1 MYRFANLNTQSM
13 IKKRFLIF
21 LVLFVLA
28 IKPISSQDIKVGILT
43 NHNIKSFIF
52 STDAG
57 RYQITGDSAHT
68 IAIKKKSVIN
78 FSVNDTSI
86 TVKDLNNFIGNFKY
100 IEIKGLAKEN
110 IFEIQSIKPKLK
122 AKTYEDG
129 LILFPDNGFIRIINK
144 VDLEHYIAGVV
155 ESEAGSRSSLE
166 YYKTQAIITRTY
178 ALKNFHRHEDYGY
191 NLCSEVHCQ
200 AYHNRAHISDKIIK
214 AVKFTRGLIIVDTT
228 LNLITATFHSNSG
241 GQTCSSE
248 MVWLTPKSY
257 LKTVTDTFS
266 LSKSNSTWEKTI
278 PLWKWKTYLKQNG
291 FTIPTT
297 VKSSDYAYNQPNRKM
312 FYTFNGDSMLLKSI
326 RADFKLRST
335 FFSTKL
341 EGNNLIL
348 SGKGYGHGVGLSQ
361 QGAMEM
367 AETGYNYRKIIKF
380 YYKNVFI
387 VSLRALEFFKDE

>member
-1 MYRFANLNTQSM
+1 MKFKQL
-13 IKKRFLIF
+13 LIIYI
-21 LVLFVLA
+21 LFFVIIENGL
-28 IKPISSQDIKVGILT
+28 SQNIKVGILT

-52 STDAG
+52 SANTG
-57 RYQITGDSAHT
+57 RYQITGDSIQT
-68 IAIKKKSVIN
+68 IAIKKNSVIN
-78 FSVNDTSI
+78 FLLTDTSI
-86 TVKDLNNFIGNFKY
+86 TIKDLNNFIGNFKY

-110 IFEIQSIKPKLK
+110 IFEIQSLTPKLK
-122 AKTYEDG
+122 AKTYNDG

-178 ALKNFHRHEDYGY
+178 ALKNFHRHEDEGY

-200 AYHNRAHISDKIIK
+200 AYHNRAHRSDKIIK

-248 MVWLTPKSY
+248 MVWLTQKSY
-257 LKTVTDTFS
+257 LKTVVDTFS
-266 LSKSNSTWEKTI
+266 LSKSNSTWKKTI

-291 FTIPTT
+291 FSIPTT
-297 VKSSDYAYNQPNRKM
+297 IKSKDYAFNQPNRRV
-312 FYTFNGDSMLLKSI
+312 FYKFNGDSMLLKSI

-341 EGNNLIL
+341 AGSSIIL

>member
-1 MYRFANLNTQSM
+1 MKSKHLLIFSVLF
-13 IKKRFLIF
+13 FLI
-21 LVLFVLA
+21 
-28 IKPISSQDIKVGILT
+28 ISSSLSQNIKVGILT

-52 STDAG
+52 STNIG
-57 RYQITGDSAHT
+57 RYQITGDSIHT
-68 IAIKKKSVIN
+68 IAIKKNSVIN
-78 FSVNDTSI
+78 FSVTDTSI
-86 TVKDLNNFIGNFKY
+86 TIKDLNNFIGNFKY

-110 IFEIQSIKPKLK
+110 IFEIQSVTPKLK
-122 AKTYEDG
+122 AKTYNDG
-129 LILFPDNGFIRIINK
+129 LILFPENGFVRIINK

-178 ALKNFHRHEDYGY
+178 ALKNFHRHEDEGY

-200 AYHNRAHISDKIIK
+200 AYHNRAHRSDKILK

-248 MVWLTPKSY
+248 MVWLTQKSY
-257 LKTVTDTFS
+257 LKTVVDTFS
-266 LSKSNSTWEKTI
+266 LSKTNSTWEKTI

-291 FTIPTT
+291 FNIPAT
-297 VKSSDYAYNQPNRKM
+297 VISKDYTYSQPNRRM

-341 EGNNLIL
+341 AGSSIIL

>member
-1 MYRFANLNTQSM
+1 MKFKQL
-13 IKKRFLIF
+13 LIF
-21 LVLFVLA
+21 FVLFYILIDGA
-28 IKPISSQDIKVGILT
+28 LSQNIKVGILT

-52 STDAG
+52 STNAG
-57 RYQITGDSAHT
+57 RYQITGDSTHT
-68 IAIKKKSVIN
+68 IAIKKNSVIN
-78 FSVNDTSI
+78 FSITDTSI
-86 TVKDLNNFIGNFKY
+86 TIKDLNNFIGNFKY
-100 IEIKGLAKEN
+100 IEVKGLAKEN
-110 IFEIQSIKPKLK
+110 IFEIQSITPKLK
-122 AKTYEDG
+122 AKTYNDG
-129 LILFPDNGFIRIINK
+129 LVLFPSNGFIRIINK
-144 VDLEHYIAGVV
+144 VDLENYIAGVV
-155 ESEAGSRSSLE
+155 ESEAGSNSSLE

-178 ALKNFHRHEDYGY
+178 ALKNFHRHEDEGF

-200 AYHNRAHISDKIIK
+200 AYHNRAHISDKIVK

-248 MVWLTPKSY
+248 MVWLTQKSY
-257 LKTVTDTFS
+257 LKTVVDTFS
-266 LSKSNSTWEKTI
+266 LSKTNSTWTKKI

-291 FTIPTT
+291 FVIPAT
-297 VKSSDYAYNQPNRKM
+297 VKAKDYEFNQPNRKM

-348 SGKGYGHGVGLSQ
+348 NGKGYGHGVGLSQ

>member
-1 MYRFANLNTQSM
+1 MKSKHL
-13 IKKRFLIF
+13 LIF
-21 LVLFVLA
+21 LVLFFVIVKSGLSQN
-28 IKPISSQDIKVGILT
+28 IKIGILT

-52 STDAG
+52 STNTG
-57 RYQITGDSAHT
+57 RYQITGDSIHT
-68 IAIKKKSVIN
+68 IAIKKNSVIN
-78 FSVNDTSI
+78 FSINDSSI

-100 IEIKGLAKEN
+100 IEVQGLAKEN
-110 IFEIQSIKPKLK
+110 IFEIQSIEPKLK
-122 AKTYEDG
+122 SKIYDDG
-129 LILFPDNGFIRIINK
+129 LILFPSNGFIRIVNK

-155 ESEAGSRSSLE
+155 ESEAGSHSSLE

-178 ALKNFHRHEDYGY
+178 ALKNFHRHEDEGY

-200 AYHNRAHISDKIIK
+200 AYHNRAHISDKINK

-257 LKTVTDTFS
+257 LKTVIDTFS
-266 LSKSNSTWEKTI
+266 LSKSNSTWKKTI
-278 PLWKWKTYLKQNG
+278 PLWKWKNYLKQNG
-291 FTIPTT
+291 FTIPAT
-297 VKSSDYAYNQPNRKM
+297 VKSSDYEFNQPNRKM

-326 RADFKLRST
+326 RADFKFRST

-341 EGNNLIL
+341 EGNNLIIN
-348 SGKGYGHGVGLSQ
+348 GKGYGHGVGLSQ